1 MNDKREIADELA
13 QETFMQAY
21 RKIESFQGNA
31 QFSTWL
37 FAIAKNQFLQ
47 YVRKN
52 KAGFSWEG
60 EDQVHV
66 TNHNDTKIDLEDA
79 IGRLRPIERAVITLS
94 YAQDLSHGDVAE
106 ILDIPLGSVKTHL
119 LRGKEKIKSH
129 LNGYNEVTERGSYG
143 PQ

>member
-1 MNDKREIADELA
+1 MNEKHEIADELA

-47 YVRKN
+47 FVRKN
-52 KAGFSWEG
+52 KSRFSWDDENH
-60 EDQVHV
+60 VHEM
-66 TNHNDTKIDLEDA
+66 NHKDTKIDIEEA
-79 IGRLRPIERAVITLS
+79 ISRLRPIERAVITLS
-94 YAQDLSHGDVAE
+94 YAKDLSHGDVAE
-106 ILDIPLGSVKTHL
+106 ILDIPLGSVKTYL

-129 LNGYNEVTERGSYG
+129 LNGYNEVTDRGSYG